1 MDVVGSTITTTAAT
15 GVLSN
20 DSDLDGDKLTVA
32 GVSDVAHGA
41 GTVGASLAG
50 IYGHLT
56 LNADGSYSYVAD
68 NSSAISSAPT
78 GSRLQDSF
86 AYAVS
91 DGNGGTATGT
101 LTVTLDRA
109 PVVTASNTGLNAGTS
124 VAASSL
130 FSASDPDGNAITTY
144 AFKDTGGGHFILDGV
159 AEANNQEI
167 DVTVAQLSQLTYQSV
182 AGSVDAV
189 QVRVGDGTMWSN
201 WTSFTVAPALVIES
215 FGATSLVQVG
225 SNYFLDPVA
234 GGTGPELK
242 NGGVPK
248 VAGQSG
254 TWAPIGAE
262 QTATGYEVA
271 WKNSST
277 GLCTIWATDRTG
289 NFSSLLASN
298 QSGTSFTLESL
309 ETSFHQDLN
318 GDGVIGPVTTV
329 IEAFG
334 STSLVQVGGNYFL
347 DPVAGGTGP
356 ELKNAG
362 VPKVAGQSGTWA
374 PIGTE
379 QTATGYEVAW
389 KNSSTG
395 LYTIWATDK
404 TGNFSSLLA
413 SNVSSASSALESLE
427 TSFHQDLN
435 GDGVIG
441 APTATKPAMPASVS
455 NAPAIITSD
464 KDTFLFAQDF
474 VKGEIVTGDSGVA
487 DLGRDEGMIEQLHN
501 FVSQANQVNL
511 TKLFGEIQS
520 GSWHSLTD
528 AGHENLAVQH
538 ADGTHMHASNAFTS
552 GFFIH

>member
-1 MDVVGSTITTTAAT
+1 MVGSTVSTTAAN

-20 DSDLDGDKLTVA
+20 ASDLDGDKLTVT
-32 GVSDVAHGA
+32 GISDAAHGA
-41 GTVGASLAG
+41 GNVGASLAG
-50 IYGHLT
+50 TYGHLT

-78 GSRLQDSF
+78 GSHLQDSF

-182 AGSVDAV
+182 GGSVDAV
-189 QVRVGDGTMWSN
+189 QVRVSDGTMWSN
-201 WTSFTVAPALVIES
+201 WTSFTVAPTLVIES

-242 NGGVPK
+242 VGGVPR
-248 VAGQSG
+248 VAGQSAP
-254 TWAPIGAE
+254 WAPIGAE

-271 WKNSST
+271 WKNAST
-277 GLCTIWATDRTG
+277 GLYTVWATDSNG
-289 NFSSLLASN
+289 NYRSALASN
-298 QSGTSFTLESL
+298 VTGTNSTLESL

-318 GDGVIGPVTTV
+318 GDGVIGPPPPPPPTV
-329 IEAFG
+329 IESFG
-334 STSLVQVGGNYFL
+334 ATSLVLVGSNYFL

-356 ELKNAG
+356 ELKVGG
-362 VPKVAGQSGTWA
+362 VPRVAGQSAPWA
-374 PIGTE
+374 PIGAE

-389 KNSSTG
+389 KNASTG
-395 LYTIWATDK
+395 LYTVWATHSN
-404 TGNFSSLLA
+404 GNYSSALA
-413 SNVSSASSALESLE
+413 SNVTGTSSTLESLE

-435 GDGVIG
+435 GDGIIG
-441 APTATKPAMPASVS
+441 ITPATKPQVS
-455 NAPAIITSD
+455 TSLSNDAATAPSTSE
-464 KDTFLFAQDF
+464 L
-474 VKGEIVTGDSGVA
+474 VLVPS
-487 DLGRDEGMIEQLHN
+487 
-501 FVSQANQVNL
+501 
-511 TKLFGEIQS
+511 
-520 GSWHSLTD
+520 
-528 AGHENLAVQH
+528 
-538 ADGTHMHASNAFTS
+538 
-552 GFFIH
+552 